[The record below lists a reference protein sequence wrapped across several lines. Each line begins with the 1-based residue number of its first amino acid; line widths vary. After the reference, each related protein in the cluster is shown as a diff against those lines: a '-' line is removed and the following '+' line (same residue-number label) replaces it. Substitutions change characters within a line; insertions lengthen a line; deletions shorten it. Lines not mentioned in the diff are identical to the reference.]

1 MIVYPTLAKD
11 MIVYPNLAKDMIVY
25 PTLAKDYDSVLYI
38 YRVCLTLIGEALEN
52 PLLIHLRK

>member
-38 YRVCLTLIGEALEN
+38 YRVCLIL
-52 PLLIHLRK
+52 